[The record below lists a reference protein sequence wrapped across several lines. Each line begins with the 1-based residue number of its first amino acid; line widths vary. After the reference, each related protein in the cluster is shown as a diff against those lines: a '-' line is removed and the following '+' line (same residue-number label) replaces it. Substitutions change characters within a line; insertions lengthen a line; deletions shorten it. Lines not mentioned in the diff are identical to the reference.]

1 MTAEPSS
8 EASIHGQLARL
19 IEQGRAKLEE
29 VDALRKLAE
38 SHPSTNSERLNGF
51 MDAEGQ
57 RLLQSELDSVRK
69 TIEEEVAQER
79 ARLTFASAQ
88 PASRK
93 KPPRQMA

>member
-1 MTAEPSS
+1 
-8 EASIHGQLARL
+8 
-19 IEQGRAKLEE
+19 
-29 VDALRKLAE
+29 
-38 SHPSTNSERLNGF
+38 